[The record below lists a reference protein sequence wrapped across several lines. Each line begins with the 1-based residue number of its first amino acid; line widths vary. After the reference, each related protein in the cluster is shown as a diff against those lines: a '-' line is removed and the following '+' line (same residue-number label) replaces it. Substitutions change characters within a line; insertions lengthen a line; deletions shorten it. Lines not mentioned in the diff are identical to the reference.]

1 MVLFCEKTNFGDR
14 FFKIGGKQS
23 VSRRIC
29 IEVRTFLGGIGV
41 KIHIT
46 QQGDTL
52 WKISERYDISLEDL
66 MEANPQIRDP
76 NTLEAGTKVW
86 IPMGRVSISS
96 SKEKEE
102 MDLKKAGEQEERYA
116 KEQEGLFSQEISSQS
131 GESGENDFFFR
142 MRDDQ
147 GEFPNTM
154 LPPMPTVSGCGCGDL
169 PRNPYYGNPIP
180 IPPHPRPPLPII
192 PGPFLS
198 PGGSPSWPW
207 MWDPVFYPP
216 MNPFPYF
223 PNSYNSFPPVG
234 GPLWS
239 YREPDAESSLG
250 NSSFSWDRSGVW
262 ESSSSSES

>member
-1 MVLFCEKTNFGDR
+1 MYRGENV
-14 FFKIGGKQS
+14 
-23 VSRRIC
+23 
-29 IEVRTFLGGIGV
+29 LGGIGV

-76 NTLEAGTKVW
+76 NTLETGIKVW
-86 IPMGRVSISS
+86 IPTGRISILS
-96 SKEKEE
+96 SKKKEE
-102 MDLKKAGEQEERYA
+102 MDIKKEGEQEERYVQ
-116 KEQEGLFSQEISSQS
+116 EQKKFSSLKKTSQSEMS
-131 GESGENDFFFR
+131 GESDFSSR
-142 MRDDQ
+142 MDEQ
-147 GEFPNTM
+147 GELQHTM

-180 IPPHPRPPLPII
+180 VPPHPRPLLPII

-198 PGGSPSWPW
+198 PGGSPNWTW
-207 MWDPVFYPP
+207 MWDPVFFPPNYPPNNNNYP

-223 PNSYNSFPPVG
+223 PNNGYYPFSPVG

-250 NSSFSWDRSGVW
+250 KSSFSWDRSEVW